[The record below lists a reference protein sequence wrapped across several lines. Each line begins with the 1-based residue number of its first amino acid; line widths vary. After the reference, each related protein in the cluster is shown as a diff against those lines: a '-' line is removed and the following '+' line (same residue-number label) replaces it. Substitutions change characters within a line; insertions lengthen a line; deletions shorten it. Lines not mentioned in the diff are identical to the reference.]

1 MRKKPSFCLFAATVM
16 ATAVL
21 SFSCSTT
28 RVLGDGQFRLA
39 DNKVVVD
46 NDRKFNTKEIE
57 SYIKQKPN
65 SYIIFG
71 WNPFLNIYNWSGK
84 NADKGINKFLR
95 KIGTAPVVYQPS
107 QVEASVENIN
117 RHLEYL
123 GYYGSDVRSEV
134 RVNGKRVTVT
144 YSVTLGRRYRI
155 GNVSFAVPDG
165 EFKDDFYADTAAVSI
180 RPGDFLSEDALEKE
194 TERAASMFRRKGYFG
209 FTKNYF
215 SFEADTLAR
224 RDTADLLMTVKEYT
238 RNQTAE
244 YARPH
249 RKYFFGDVSIS
260 YDNDLKFNDRVLKN
274 ICTIRPGTMYDER
287 EVNTTYSRLSALRLF
302 SGVNVALNPRDS
314 GIVDCDISLTKS
326 RMQGFKVNLEGST
339 NSTGLIG
346 ISPQVSYYHKNIFHG
361 GQWLNLGFL
370 GNFQFKYDDRSVKSN
385 EFGVSAGLSFPEFL
399 GLPNSIFHGPSLPRT
414 EINASYNYQNRPE
427 YTRNM
432 ISTSYGYSGSL
443 RNGKFFYQFYPIQ
456 AKIVRLTNLDPNFY
470 TTLSGNPF
478 MRDAY
483 QNHFD
488 VGSGLVAYYTT
499 STALVPKETYEYA
512 RLQLDASGNVL
523 SLFNKA
529 MKSDEYGSRLI
540 WNTPYS
546 QYIRTELTLG
556 KTFVFGKNGGQALAI
571 RLLGG
576 VGYAYGNSSTI
587 PFEKQFYSGGA
598 NSMRGWQAR
607 SLGPG
612 NSKADTT
619 FVIPSQTGDV
629 KLEANL
635 EYRFPMFWK
644 LCGAVFTDV
653 GNIWT
658 LKETDGDDGSHTHFD
673 LKNLAAS
680 LAADWGI
687 GLRVDLNFLI
697 LRLDMGMKVYD
708 PSLDTA
714 RWRSPSQW
722 LKKDG
727 YTLHFG
733 VGYPF

>member
-274 ICTIRPGTMYDER
+274 ICTIRPGAMYDER

-658 LKETDGDDGSHTHFD
+658 QKETDGDDGSHTHFD

>member
-1 MRKKPSFCLFAATVM
+1 M
-16 ATAVL
+16 
-21 SFSCSTT
+21 
-28 RVLGDGQFRLA
+28 
-39 DNKVVVD
+39 
-46 NDRKFNTKEIE
+46 
-57 SYIKQKPN
+57 
-65 SYIIFG
+65 
-71 WNPFLNIYNWSGK
+71 
-84 NADKGINKFLR
+84 
-95 KIGTAPVVYQPS
+95 
-107 QVEASVENIN
+107 
-117 RHLEYL
+117 
-123 GYYGSDVRSEV
+123 
-134 RVNGKRVTVT
+134 
-144 YSVTLGRRYRI
+144 
-155 GNVSFAVPDG
+155 
-165 EFKDDFYADTAAVSI
+165 
-180 RPGDFLSEDALEKE
+180 
-194 TERAASMFRRKGYFG
+194 
-209 FTKNYF
+209 
-215 SFEADTLAR
+215 
-224 RDTADLLMTVKEYT
+224 
-238 RNQTAE
+238 
-244 YARPH
+244 
-249 RKYFFGDVSIS
+249 
-260 YDNDLKFNDRVLKN
+260 
-274 ICTIRPGTMYDER
+274 
-287 EVNTTYSRLSALRLF
+287 
-302 SGVNVALNPRDS
+302 
-314 GIVDCDISLTKS
+314 
-326 RMQGFKVNLEGST
+326 
-339 NSTGLIG
+339 
-346 ISPQVSYYHKNIFHG
+346 
-361 GQWLNLGFL
+361 
-370 GNFQFKYDDRSVKSN
+370 
-385 EFGVSAGLSFPEFL
+385 
-399 GLPNSIFHGPSLPRT
+399 PRT

-529 MKSDEYGSRLI
+529 MKSDEYDSRLI

-708 PSLDTA
+708 PSLDTS

>member
-1 MRKKPSFCLFAATVM
+1 
-16 ATAVL
+16 
-21 SFSCSTT
+21 
-28 RVLGDGQFRLA
+28 
-39 DNKVVVD
+39 
-46 NDRKFNTKEIE
+46 
-57 SYIKQKPN
+57 
-65 SYIIFG
+65 
-71 WNPFLNIYNWSGK
+71 
-84 NADKGINKFLR
+84 
-95 KIGTAPVVYQPS
+95 
-107 QVEASVENIN
+107 
-117 RHLEYL
+117 
-123 GYYGSDVRSEV
+123 
-134 RVNGKRVTVT
+134 
-144 YSVTLGRRYRI
+144 
-155 GNVSFAVPDG
+155 
-165 EFKDDFYADTAAVSI
+165 
-180 RPGDFLSEDALEKE
+180 
-194 TERAASMFRRKGYFG
+194 
-209 FTKNYF
+209 
-215 SFEADTLAR
+215 
-224 RDTADLLMTVKEYT
+224 
-238 RNQTAE
+238 
-244 YARPH
+244 
-249 RKYFFGDVSIS
+249 
-260 YDNDLKFNDRVLKN
+260 
-274 ICTIRPGTMYDER
+274 MYDER

-499 STALVPKETYEYA
+499 SSSLVPKETYEYL

-529 MKSDEYGSRLI
+529 MRRDDYGSRLI

-546 QYIRTELTLG
+546 QYIRSELTLG
-556 KTFVFGKNGGQALAI
+556 KTFVFGRNDRQALATRI
-571 RLLGG
+571 MGG
-576 VGYAYGNSSTI
+576 VGYAYGNSSAL

-607 SLGPG
+607 ALGPG
-612 NSKADTT
+612 HAKADTT

-635 EYRFPMFWK
+635 EYRFPLFWK
-644 LCGAVFTDV
+644 LCGAVFADV

-658 LKETDGDDGSHTHFD
+658 LKETDGDKGYHTHTHTHFT
-673 LKNLAAS
+673 LKNLAGS
-680 LAADWGI
+680 LAADWGL

-697 LRLDMGMKVYD
+697 LRIDMGMKLYD
-708 PSLDTA
+708 PSQDTD
-714 RWRSPSQW
+714 RWRAPSQW

-727 YTLHFG
+727 YSLHFG

>member
-1 MRKKPSFCLFAATVM
+1 M

-165 EFKDDFYADTAAVSI
+165 EFKEDFYADTAAVSI

-260 YDNDLKFNDRVLKN
+260 YDNDLRFNDRVLKN
-274 ICTIRPGTMYDER
+274 ICTIRPGAMYDER

-399 GLPNSIFHGPSLPRT
+399 GLPNSIFHGPSVPRT

-432 ISTSYGYSGSL
+432 ISTSFGYSGSL
-443 RNGKFFYQFYPIQ
+443 REGKFYYQFYPIQ
-456 AKIVRLTNLDPNFY
+456 AKIVRLSNLDQNFY

-478 MRDAY
+478 LRDAY

-499 STALVPKETYEYA
+499 SSSLVPKETYEYL

-529 MKSDEYGSRLI
+529 MRRDDYGSRLI

-546 QYIRTELTLG
+546 QYIRSELTLG
-556 KTFVFGKNGGQALAI
+556 KTFVFGRNDRQALATRI
-571 RLLGG
+571 MGG
-576 VGYAYGNSSTI
+576 VGYAYGNSSAL

-607 SLGPG
+607 ALGPG
-612 NSKADTT
+612 HAKTDTT

-635 EYRFPMFWK
+635 EYRFPLFWK
-644 LCGAVFTDV
+644 LCGAVFADV

>member
-1 MRKKPSFCLFAATVM
+1 M
-16 ATAVL
+16 ATLATAAAL

-28 RVLGDGQFRLA
+28 RVLEEGQYRLA
-39 DNKVVVD
+39 SNKVEVIGD
-46 NDRKFNTKEIE
+46 SKFNTKKVE

-71 WNPFLNIYNWSGK
+71 WNPFLNLYNWSGR
-84 NADKGINKFLR
+84 NPDKAINRLIR
-95 KIGTAPVVYQPS
+95 SIGTAPVVYQPS
-107 QVEASVENIN
+107 QVEASIENIK

-123 GYYGSDVRSEV
+123 GYYGSDVRSDIEV
-134 RVNGKRVTVT
+134 KGKKVKVT
-144 YSVTLGRRYRI
+144 YSVTLGKRFRI
-155 GNVSFAVPDG
+155 GEITYSVPDG
-165 EFKDDFYADTAAVSI
+165 EFKDDFLADTSEITVRS
-180 RPGDFLSEDALEKE
+180 GDYLSEDALEKE
-194 TERAASMFRRKGYFG
+194 TELRASAMRRKGYFG

-215 SFEADTLAR
+215 SFEADTLNSP
-224 RDTADLLMTVKEYT
+224 DTAGLLMTVKEYT
-238 RNQTAE
+238 RNQTPE

-249 RKYFFGDVSIS
+249 RKYYMGKVTLS
-260 YDNDLKFNDRVLKN
+260 YDKDLKFNDKVLRN
-274 ICTIRPGTMYDER
+274 MCTLHPGDLYDEN
-287 EVNTTYSRLSALRLF
+287 EVNTTYSRLSALKMF
-302 SGVNVALNPRDS
+302 SGVNVSMNPQDS
-314 GIVDCDISLTKS
+314 GIVDCDITLTRS

-346 ISPQVSYYHKNIFHG
+346 ISPQISYYHKNIFHG

-399 GLPNSIFHGPSLPRT
+399 GLPNSIFKGPSVPRT